1 MFEKFFQPKSI
12 AVIGASRTPGKVG
25 YDVVANLL
33 NSGFHGTVYP
43 VNPKA
48 DKVQGLDCY
57 EDVTDIPGEVD
68 LAVVAIPAKIVPDII
83 DQCARKDIDSVVV
96 ISAGF
101 KETGEQ
107 GRRLEQEL
115 ARRCEEHGIRCI
127 GPNCLGIIS
136 PLQNMN
142 ASFGGSMPPSG
153 SIAFISQSGAL
164 GTAFMDVAAGEDVGI
179 SRFIS
184 FGNKAD
190 VDETDLLEALGE
202 DDDTNVI
209 LAYLE
214 SVKDGPRFREV
225 ARRVTRKKPVVV
237 LKSGRSSAGAKAA
250 SSHTGSLAGSD
261 SAYEAAFYQSGVLRA
276 GTVQEFLEWA
286 RALSSQHPPR
296 GPRTAV
302 VTNAGGPGI
311 ITTDAIDASHLEM
324 AQMSED
330 TYSELREQMPEA
342 ASISNPLDVL
352 GDARAERYETALR
365 QVCRDPGVDSLLV
378 LLTPQT
384 STEPDKTARV
394 IIDIAR
400 GTDKPIAACFMGSKS
415 VESGRRIL
423 DRSEV
428 PSFRNPE
435 DAAKTLDG
443 MYHYAELRDKDTAK
457 AERFQIDTDAV
468 QAVIEEARAD
478 GLESLGER
486 RARRILRACGI
497 PVPRSELATS
507 AEQAA
512 ETAAEIGGPVVLK
525 ISSEDI
531 LHKSDAGGVRVGL
544 EGGDE
549 VRSAF
554 EDIMGSARDYD
565 PDADIDGVLVQ
576 QMAPEGR
583 EVIVG
588 MNRDPQFGPLIMF
601 GLGGIYVELLKDVSF
616 RTCPIA
622 RRDAREMVDE
632 IETAQLLKGFR
643 GDPPADREALVDCIL
658 RIGQLSVQFP
668 ALTECDLN
676 PLMVYPEGD
685 GIMAVDARF
694 ALGTE

>member
-12 AVIGASRTPGKVG
+12 AVVGASRTPGKVG

-33 NSGFHGTVYP
+33 SNSFSGTIYP

-48 DKVQGLDCY
+48 DTVQGLDCY
-57 EDVTDIPGEVD
+57 GDVTDIPGEVD

-83 DQCARKDIDSVVV
+83 DQCAKKDIDSVVV

-101 KETGEQ
+101 KETGQKGKE
-107 GRRLEQEL
+107 LEQEL
-115 ARRCEEHGIRCI
+115 ARRCQKHGIRCI

-136 PLQNMN
+136 PPQNMN
-142 ASFGGSMPPSG
+142 ASFGGSMPPAG
-153 SIAFISQSGAL
+153 NIAFISQSGAL
-164 GTAFMDVAAGEDVGI
+164 GTAFMDVAAGEEVGI

-202 DDDTNVI
+202 DDETNVI

-214 SVKDGPRFREV
+214 SVKDGPKFREV
-225 ARRVTRKKPVVV
+225 ARRVTRKKPIVV

-261 SAYEAAFYQSGVLRA
+261 SAYDAAFHQSGVLRA
-276 GTVQEFLEWA
+276 ATVQEFIEWA

-311 ITTDAIDASHLEM
+311 ITTDAIDASHLQM
-324 AQMSED
+324 AQMSDE
-330 TYSELREQMPEA
+330 TYANLRDQMPEA

-352 GDARAERYETALR
+352 GDARADRYETALR
-365 QVCRDPGVDSLLV
+365 RVCSDPEVDSLLV

-384 STEPDKTARV
+384 STEPDKTAQV
-394 IIDIAR
+394 IIDVAR
-400 GTDKPIAACFMGSKS
+400 GTSKPIAACFMGSKS

-435 DAAKTLDG
+435 DAVKTLDG
-443 MYHYAELRDKDTAK
+443 MYHYAQLRDKDTAE
-457 AERFQIDTDAV
+457 AERFELDAEAV
-468 QAVIEEARAD
+468 QKVIDEARAD

-486 RARRILRACGI
+486 RARRILQACDI

-507 AEQAA
+507 ADEAA
-512 ETAAEIGGPVVLK
+512 RMAADIGGPVVLK

-531 LHKSDAGGVRVGL
+531 LHKSDAGGVKVGL
-544 EGGDE
+544 EGDEE
-549 VRSAF
+549 VRSGF
-554 EDIMGSARDYD
+554 EGIIDGARDYD

-616 RTCPIA
+616 RTCPVS
-622 RRDAREMVDE
+622 RRDAEEMVDE
-632 IETAQLLKGFR
+632 IETAELLKGFR
-643 GDPPADREALVDCIL
+643 GDEPADRGALVDCIL

-685 GIMAVDARF
+685 GLIAVDARF
-694 ALGTE
+694 ALSKK

>member
-1 MFEKFFQPKSI
+1 MFEKFFKPKSI

-33 NSGFHGTVYP
+33 NSDYSGTIYP
-43 VNPKA
+43 VNPRA
-48 DKVQGLDCY
+48 DEVQGLECHG
-57 EDVTDIPGEVD
+57 DVTDIPGEVD

-83 DQCARKDIDSVVV
+83 DQCAKKDIDSVVV

-101 KETGEQ
+101 KETGPKGAE
-107 GRRLEQEL
+107 LENEL
-115 ARRCEEHGIRCI
+115 ARRCREHGIRCI

-136 PLQNMN
+136 PPIAMN
-142 ASFGGSMPPSG
+142 ASFGGSMPPAG

-164 GTAFMDVAAGEDVGI
+164 GTAFMDVAAGEEVGI
-179 SRFIS
+179 SRFVS

-202 DDDTNVI
+202 DDETNVI

-214 SVKDGPRFREV
+214 SVKDGPKFREV
-225 ARRVTRKKPVVV
+225 ARRVTRKKPIVV

-261 SAYEAAFYQSGVLRA
+261 AAYDAAFQQSGVLRA
-276 GTVQEFLEWA
+276 GTVQEFIEWA

-311 ITTDAIDASHLEM
+311 ITTDAIDATHLKM
-324 AQMSED
+324 AQLSDD
-330 TYSELREQMPEA
+330 TLSTLADQMPEA

-352 GDARAERYETALR
+352 GDARADRYETALR
-365 QVCRDPGVDSLLV
+365 RVCDDAGVDSLLV

-384 STEPDKTARV
+384 STEPEKTAQV
-394 IIDIAR
+394 IIDVAR
-400 GTDKPIAACFMGSKS
+400 GTSKPIAACFMGSKS
-415 VESGRRIL
+415 VERGRRIL

-435 DAAKTLDG
+435 DAVETLDG
-443 MYHYAELRDKDTAK
+443 MYHYAELRDKDTAEP
-457 AERFQIDTDAV
+457 ERFDIDRDAV
-468 QAVIEEARAD
+468 QAVIDEARAD
-478 GLESLGER
+478 GLQTLGER
-486 RARRILRACGI
+486 RARRILTACNI
-497 PVPRSELATS
+497 PVPRSEIATS
-507 AEQAA
+507 ADEAVD
-512 ETAAEIGGPVVLK
+512 TAVDIGGSVVLK

-531 LHKSDAGGVRVGL
+531 LHKSDAGGVKVGL
-544 EGGDE
+544 EGEDE
-549 VRSAF
+549 VRAGF
-554 EDIMGSARDYD
+554 EDIIESARAYD
-565 PDADIDGVLVQ
+565 PDADIDGVMVQ

-616 RTCPIA
+616 RTCPVS
-622 RRDAREMVDE
+622 RRDAEEMVDE
-632 IETAQLLKGFR
+632 IQTAQLLKGFR
-643 GDPPADREALVDCIL
+643 GDEPADREALVDTIL
-658 RIGQLSVQFP
+658 RIGQLSSQFP
-668 ALTECDLN
+668 ELTECDLN

-685 GIMAVDARF
+685 GIIAVDARF
-694 ALGTE
+694 GLGTE